1 MDLWLF
7 LRQNRIP
14 PCRIG
19 PSFLPQP
26 MAMRQSRG
34 KNCGCKQGRQLPG
47 FHHPHLT
54 LSKPTLFSCLV
65 YKYLPLPLLN
75 VFFLSSYHK
84 HLKQTTH
91 YYKQVIPTT
100 AQHYNHNN
108 STSLIT
114 TTAIMSGIIN
124 KIKDAVTGDHS
135 SSTTSTSHSTTTH
148 GTSGV
153 PEGTAGPHSSRAANA
168 ADPRVGKSYSPQP
181 HLESSI
187 LTHHQTPTWTETDT
201 PALMARVE
209 PTPSVTILA
218 TQTPLPTPPAMAQ
231 CLLAHQ

>member
-1 MDLWLF
+1 
-7 LRQNRIP
+7 
-14 PCRIG
+14 
-19 PSFLPQP
+19 
-26 MAMRQSRG
+26 MAASAP
-34 KNCGCKQGRQLPG
+34 KQDSTSPDRPFVPASAHGNETIAVRTVAASKEGSCQDSII
-47 FHHPHLT
+47 HTWT

-100 AQHYNHNN
+100 TQYYNHHN

-181 HLESSI
+181 HFESSF
-187 LTHHQTPTWTETDT
+187 
-201 PALMARVE
+201 
-209 PTPSVTILA
+209 
-218 TQTPLPTPPAMAQ
+218 
-231 CLLAHQ
+231 